1 MSIHLVVLLSLG
13 AAGELDSRIS
23 AVTVFADRAQ
33 VTRTASVE
41 LGSGPQRFAVTKLP
55 GWIDPESVRVSVEP
69 PSAGQLLDVVV
80 ETTHLAESSAEA
92 VRKSEL
98 AQADAADA
106 LSAVADEEKTLNE
119 EIARLEALRGMSLDK
134 VPRELAAGDVKVKLL
149 GDTMAYVTD
158 TVRSDRMKLRALAK
172 KRRDLEPV
180 LEQRQRELADVQAG
194 SQLQQSTV
202 QLELKG
208 SGHAAVHITYL
219 TPGATW
225 EPLAEVRAS
234 RGGTAISLAQ
244 LALVS
249 QTTGEDWTGA
259 KLSFSTQDPTATL
272 DVPKLQQLML
282 DNGGA
287 RLSDVVYG
295 DGVSGGSFSRA
306 QSAYALGNEVAARN
320 SVALRESLQRQQET
334 QSRVAARFSKLGR
347 RGTTTHFAALE
358 GTRTVRADGKV
369 VRVPLSQVD
378 LTATQHIVAAPEV
391 SLNAV
396 RVAELSNGGSTPILP
411 GRAMLFEDGAFVG
424 RAELPFAAP
433 GERFSVFLGVDD
445 RIKLERLLDKKTSS
459 LHRRGSRTELDLSFA
474 VAAENLG
481 GAPVVLE
488 ISERIPVAQTEEIEV
503 NDVEL
508 PDRSKPDAQGLVK
521 FSRVLA
527 PRTKSNWRV
536 AYNLYYPTDYVARM
550 RAASTPET
558 RSVAPRPAA
567 AAEPMH
573 ERINMLEDALR

>member
-1 MSIHLVVLLSLG
+1 MHIHLLVLLSLG

-33 VTRTASVE
+33 VTRTAAVE
-41 LGSGPQRFAVTKLP
+41 LAPASQRFAVTKLP
-55 GWIDPESVRVSVEP
+55 GWIDPESVRVSVDP

-92 VRKSEL
+92 VRKAEL
-98 AQADAADA
+98 TAADAADA
-106 LSAVADEEKTLNE
+106 LAAVADEEHTLTE

-134 VPRELAAGDVKVKLL
+134 VPRELAAGDVKVKSL

-158 TVRSDRMKLRALAK
+158 TVRNDRTKLRTLAK

-180 LEQRQRELADVQAG
+180 LAQRQRELNDVQAG
-194 SQLQQSTV
+194 SQLQQTTV

-208 SGHAAVHITYL
+208 SGRANVHITYL

-225 EPLAEVRAS
+225 EPLTEVRAS
-234 RGGTAISLAQ
+234 KGGTAISLAQ

-287 RLSDVVYG
+287 GLSDV
-295 DGVSGGSFSRA
+295 VSGGSFSRA

-320 SVALRESLQRQQET
+320 SVALRESLARQQET
-334 QSRVAARFSKLGR
+334 QSRVTARFSKLGR
-347 RGTTTHFAALE
+347 RGTTTHFNAVD

-369 VRVPLSQVD
+369 VRVALSQVD
-378 LTATQHIVAAPEV
+378 LSATPHLVAAPEV

-396 RVAELSNGGSTPILP
+396 RVAELSNGSSTPILP

-445 RIKLERLLDKKTSS
+445 RIKLERQLDKKTSS

-474 VAAENLG
+474 VNVENLG
-481 GAPVVLE
+481 STPLVLE
-488 ISERIPVAQTEEIEV
+488 ISERVPVAQTEEIEV
-503 NDVEL
+503 NDVEV
-508 PDRSKPDAQGLVK
+508 PDRAKPDAQGLVK
-521 FSRVLA
+521 FSRLLA
-527 PRTKSNWRV
+527 PRSKSNWRV

-550 RAASTPET
+550 RASTPVES
-558 RSVAPRPAA
+558 RSASPMPAA
-567 AAEPMH
+567 AAPMH
-573 ERINMLEDALR
+573 EKINMLEDALR